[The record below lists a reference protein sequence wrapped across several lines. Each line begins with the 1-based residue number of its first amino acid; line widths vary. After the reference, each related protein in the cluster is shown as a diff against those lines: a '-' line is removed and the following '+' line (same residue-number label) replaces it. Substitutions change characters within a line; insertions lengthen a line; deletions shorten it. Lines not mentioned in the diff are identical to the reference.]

1 MALRAQYHF
10 RPGPQG
16 LQAWDVRR
24 LVALA
29 APLAPRWVPLSA
41 IAELDEPYWFS
52 EHDPHPT
59 TRALAEHM
67 RLVQQADTAY
77 PIVLC
82 AEGRVMDGMHRVV
95 RRLLDGHDTVL
106 AVQFAATPPPD
117 HLDADPDALP
127 YDDQDD

>member
-24 LVALA
+24 LIALA
-29 APLAPRWVPLSA
+29 APLAPRWVPLTA
-41 IAELDEPYWFS
+41 ITELDEPYWFS
-52 EHDPHPT
+52 ASEPRPT
-59 TRALAEHM
+59 TRALADHM

-82 AEGRVMDGMHRVV
+82 AQGRVMDGMHRVV
-95 RRLLDGHDTVL
+95 RRLIDGHDAVL
-106 AVQFAATPPPD
+106 AVQFDQTPPPD
-117 HLDADPDALP
+117 YLNADPDQLP
-127 YDDQDD
+127 YED